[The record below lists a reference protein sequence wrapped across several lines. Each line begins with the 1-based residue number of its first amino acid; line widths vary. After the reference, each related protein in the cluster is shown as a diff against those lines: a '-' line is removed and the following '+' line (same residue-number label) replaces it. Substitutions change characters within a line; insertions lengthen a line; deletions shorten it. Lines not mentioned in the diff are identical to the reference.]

1 MGVVVE
7 VNRQYTLDLEAA
19 PERVPQI
26 RRIVAAH
33 LRYWRLECLIQP
45 VSLGVCELLTNVFRH
60 AEGDKNCT
68 LELRWTGRRLTA
80 AVLDR
85 DPRLPVLGG
94 DEPLAARG
102 RGLAMVASLSDSWGT
117 HATDGGKV
125 VWFTLR
131 AEAPDA
137 QALVRTKPLPV
148 LAAAQR
154 PPATVV
160 RRPVG
165 IPLEREPHLCG

>member
-33 LRYWRLECLIQP
+33 LRYWKLECLIQP

-60 AEGDKNCT
+60 AEGDKRCT

-94 DEPLAARG
+94 GEPLEARG

-117 HATDGGKV
+117 HPTADGKV
-125 VWFTLR
+125 VWFTVR

-137 QALVRTKPLPV
+137 QGLVRRRPPRALPV
-148 LAAAQR
+148 AKR
-154 PPATVV
+154 PPVAVA
-160 RRPVG
+160 PLA
-165 IPLEREPHLCG
+165 PLEPARVSG

>member
-1 MGVVVE
+1 MVVE
-7 VNRQYTLDLEAA
+7 VNRQYSLDLEAA

-33 LRYWRLECLIQP
+33 LRYWKLECLIQP

-60 AEGDKNCT
+60 TEGDKRCT

-80 AVLDR
+80 AVLDG

-94 DEPLAARG
+94 GEPLATHG

-117 HATDGGKV
+117 HPTAGGKV

-131 AEAPDA
+131 AESPDA
-137 QALVRTKPLPV
+137 QALVRLRPLRA
-148 LAAAQR
+148 LSMAQR
-154 PPATVV
+154 PPGSVV
-160 RRPVG
+160 RRPLV
-165 IPLEREPHLCG
+165 PLERAPHPCG

>member
-33 LRYWRLECLIQP
+33 LRYWKLECLIQP

-60 AEGDKNCT
+60 TEGDKRCT

-94 DEPLAARG
+94 GEPLESRG

-117 HATDGGKV
+117 HGTADGKV

-131 AEAPDA
+131 AEVPDA
-137 QALVRTKPLPV
+137 QTLVRVRPLRALPE
-148 LAAAQR
+148 AQR
-154 PPATVV
+154 PPTAAV
-160 RRPVG
+160 RRPLL
-165 IPLEREPHLCG
+165 PLAAFARG